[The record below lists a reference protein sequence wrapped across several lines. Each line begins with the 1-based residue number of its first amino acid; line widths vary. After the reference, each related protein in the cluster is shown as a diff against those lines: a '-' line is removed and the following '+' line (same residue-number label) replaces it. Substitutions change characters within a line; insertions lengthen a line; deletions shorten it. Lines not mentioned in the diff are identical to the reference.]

1 MIALLDY
8 FVLIKGIECLG
19 ESLMF
24 TNRIYTF
31 FFCILFAQEYLTN
44 HKQWQPITYQPILP
58 FRALVFIYPLRNLQN
73 SKCDTIAETICHWQN
88 YNWLWTLW
96 CSPISLI
103 LGYNKTYSCNISLL
117 FKETKIPTIVVYYSF
132 HIFPLN
138 VLILLCLQINW
149 KTLRKF

>member
-58 FRALVFIYPLRNLQN
+58 FRALVFLY
-73 SKCDTIAETICHWQN
+73 
-88 YNWLWTLW
+88 
-96 CSPISLI
+96 
-103 LGYNKTYSCNISLL
+103 L
-117 FKETKIPTIVVYYSF
+117 FKSPRIQIVIHLQTLSSAGKIITLPRYKANHRCCGQSKATPCPTPGIQEK
-132 HIFPLN
+132 HISI
-138 VLILLCLQINW
+138 ILLC
-149 KTLRKF
+149 F